1 MHITVNG
8 EKTDV
13 PDGQSVAGVLQR
25 RGHDPAHC
33 AVEVNRQLCR
43 RSKHAETKLS
53 DGDVVEIVTLVGGG

>member
-25 RGHDPAHC
+25 RGHDPAT
-33 AVEVNRQLCR
+33 APLR
-43 RSKHAETKLS
+43 
-53 DGDVVEIVTLVGGG
+53 